1 MPLHRFYAII
11 HLKVGDVL
19 KKKSLKVKEIILTV
33 IFLPIVV
40 LFLLGLLIIT
50 PFDYLKYKKS
60 RYYKDTK
67 EKYSWLCTSSYYIK
81 FYDLIKKADLPID
94 YYRCDYVPIT
104 GYGFFV
110 YKDMLILNDYEP
122 CFDEE
127 KNIWL
132 VEIEDEYV
140 DIKEDVENAIDRC
153 NELLKNNICKTAVIL
168 IDKDLFEEHPNVK
181 YENIAFLPVSN
192 DLDVEAIKTL
202 II

>member
-1 MPLHRFYAII
+1 M
-11 HLKVGDVL
+11 
-19 KKKSLKVKEIILTV
+19 KKKNTKVKEIILTV

-40 LFLLGLLIIT
+40 LFLLGLLLIT

-81 FYDLIKKADLPID
+81 FYDMIKNENLPINF
-94 YYRCDYVPIT
+94 YRCDYAPIT

-110 YKDMLILNDYEP
+110 YKDILILNDYEP
-122 CFDEE
+122 CYDED
-127 KNIWL
+127 NNVWL
-132 VEIEDEYV
+132 VEIEDEYI
-140 DIKEDVENAIDRC
+140 DIKNDVENAIDRC
-153 NELLKNNICKTAVIL
+153 NELLKIMYVKKAIIL

-181 YENIAFLPVSN
+181 YENIEFLPVSN

>member
-1 MPLHRFYAII
+1 M
-11 HLKVGDVL
+11 

-33 IFLPIVV
+33 IFLPIVI

-127 KNIWL
+127 KNIYDYKMF
-132 VEIEDEYV
+132 VQ
-140 DIKEDVENAIDRC
+140 
-153 NELLKNNICKTAVIL
+153 ELELA
-168 IDKDLFEEHPNVK
+168 FES
-181 YENIAFLPVSN
+181 FLPKISSPFK
-192 DLDVEAIKTL
+192 VEL
-202 II
+202 ISGGIIISLNFNTSFSK